1 MSFKGDGIG
10 KKVSGGVYPLEI
22 LLSVCISPVRN
33 GISKGQEIFLTEGR
47 FLTRFK
53 GVGRNLRREE
63 RHWWGCLK
71 TVMDKVCI
79 SGILLCAVL
88 KN

>member
-33 GISKGQEIFLTEGR
+33 VISKGAGDISNGREISNE
-47 FLTRFK
+47 
-53 GVGRNLRREE
+53 V
-63 RHWWGCLK
+63 
-71 TVMDKVCI
+71 
-79 SGILLCAVL
+79 
-88 KN
+88 